1 MDKLFGGMYMRRI
14 SISLDLRNL
23 PFNRLRRFVS
33 EYPRDGR
40 LTLYFLMLV
49 YSTGIAC
56 GALLIRANMLPL
68 GVREMTVEKLREIVS
83 LGFFRVF
90 STIFVENL
98 LFFVS
103 AFFIGLFIP
112 GCVLAPVLIF
122 ARGVLFGS
130 FAGYLYSAELMSGI
144 MKNLIYLFPCGVLS
158 ALVLALALR
167 EAMSFSS
174 VLFKSVVLSNE
185 TSQNSGFKLY
195 LKRFLI
201 ILLLLIL
208 PALLSGGII
217 FIFSKKFVL

>member
-1 MDKLFGGMYMRRI
+1 MRRI

-33 EYPRDGR
+33 EYPHDGR
-40 LTLYFLMLV
+40 LTLYFLV
-49 YSTGIAC
+49 FTYSAGIAC
-56 GALLIRANMLPL
+56 GALLIRANVLPL
-68 GVREMTVEKLREIVS
+68 GVGDMAVEKLREIVS
-83 LGFFRVF
+83 LGIFRVL

-98 LFFVS
+98 LFFIS
-103 AFFIGLFIP
+103 TFLIGLFIP
-112 GCVLAPVLIF
+112 GCALAPVLIF
-122 ARGVLFGS
+122 VRGVLFGS

-144 MKNLIYLFPCGVLS
+144 LKNLIYLFPSGVLS

-185 TSQNSGFKLY
+185 ISQNSGFKLY

-201 ILLLLIL
+201 IMLLLIL
-208 PALLSGGII
+208 PTLLSSGII
-217 FIFSKKFVL
+217 FIFSEKFVL